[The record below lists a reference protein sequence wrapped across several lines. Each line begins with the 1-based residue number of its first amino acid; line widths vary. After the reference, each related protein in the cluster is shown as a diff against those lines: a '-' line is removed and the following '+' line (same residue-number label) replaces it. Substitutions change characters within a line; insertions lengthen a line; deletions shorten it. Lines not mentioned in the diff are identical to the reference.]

1 MSFSESLKKL
11 LNIES
16 DEGNKVLVTGG
27 LGYVGSHVV
36 VELIESGY
44 NVCIV
49 DNLSNSNIDVLDGIE
64 KITDVKPVY
73 ENIDCSDYIAMDKF
87 LNKNDGIKAILHFAA
102 RKGCGEPLT
111 HYRNNILSLITML
124 ELMPLHKI
132 KNLVFSSANAG
143 FDEVETNSVCR
154 KIMEDALVANPE
166 MRISVLKFGN
176 VVGAHRMGLIG
187 ELPAKSG
194 SLMQAIVQTAAGAQ
208 KKLKIYGG
216 DFETEDGTCVRD
228 YIDVMDLA
236 KAHQAAMRR
245 LIAEESE
252 ANIEEFYIGS
262 GNALSVKQ
270 LVEKFEAVNNVK
282 IASETV
288 ERRDGSMAE
297 VKVDTSEAE
306 KKLKW
311 KAEVSIDESL
321 RSAWQWQMHLEDGK
335 VEKKG
340 RLLGGS

>member
-1 MSFSESLKKL
+1 
-11 LNIES
+11 
-16 DEGNKVLVTGG
+16 
-27 LGYVGSHVV
+27 
-36 VELIESGY
+36 
-44 NVCIV
+44 
-49 DNLSNSNIDVLDGIE
+49 
-64 KITDVKPVY
+64 
-73 ENIDCSDYIAMDKF
+73 
-87 LNKNDGIKAILHFAA
+87 
-102 RKGCGEPLT
+102 
-111 HYRNNILSLITML
+111 
-124 ELMPLHKI
+124 
-132 KNLVFSSANAG
+132 
-143 FDEVETNSVCR
+143 
-154 KIMEDALVANPE
+154 
-166 MRISVLKFGN
+166 
-176 VVGAHRMGLIG
+176 MGLIG